1 MADIAVK
8 IDDLEEAAGRRV
20 SSTEENPVNRL
31 FWAYDGTSYQ
41 IDLTAKN
48 RAAFDKAIEKFLAAS
63 QEYISA
69 TEPVRKPVKP
79 GRKPSSGSKAPKTRA
94 DDVRAWAA
102 TKGIKVSERGRVPR
116 EIWERWEKETGESY
130 SLDGS
135 QSHAAPA
142 NGSPA
147 AQSAEPASAS

>member
-8 IDDLEEAAGRRV
+8 IDDLESAAGRHV
-20 SSTEENPVNRL
+20 ASTEENPVNRL

-41 IDLTAKN
+41 IDLTVKN
-48 RAAFDKAIEKFLAAS
+48 RAAFDKAVEKYLAAS
-63 QEYISA
+63 QEYVSP
-69 TEPVRKPVKP
+69 TEPSRRPVGRQSRK
-79 GRKPSSGSKAPKTRA
+79 STGSKAPKTRA

-130 SLDGS
+130 NLDGS
-135 QSHAAPA
+135 ESHSVPA

-147 AQSAEPASAS
+147 AQHAETGSAS